1 MLLYCLL
8 YHLEQTSTTSSFK
21 RGVPDTDTE
30 PPPPKRTMVS
40 LARLEELQL
49 ENNRLK
55 KQNDKYREEW
65 MRTFLLL

>member
-1 MLLYCLL
+1 
-8 YHLEQTSTTSSFK
+8 
-21 RGVPDTDTE
+21 
-30 PPPPKRTMVS
+30 MVS